1 MSHVKGF
8 EFAKLKKYD
17 ITSCLFYLTEKD
29 SMLTDDVKKD
39 DLKGMEGT
47 SDETNKKIKEEPFD
61 DKVKL
66 EDGMGET
73 SAVAEKAMPV
83 NINDTVRAEM
93 DKLMADNK
101 RLENLVT
108 EFHQRHHE
116 ITVKVNPTHVQ
127 YYSSYCQYFCVA
139 SGSSVL

>member
-1 MSHVKGF
+1 L
-8 EFAKLKKYD
+8 LKPWLCVEVSK
-17 ITSCLFYLTEKD
+17 TCFLYLSGKD
-29 SMLTDDVKKD
+29 SLSGDDVKKED
-39 DLKGMEGT
+39 MTGIDGASG
-47 SDETNKKIKEEPFD
+47 ETNKKIKDEPFD

-73 SAVAEKAMPV
+73 NAVAEKAMPV
-83 NINDTVRAEM
+83 NINDTIRTEM

-116 ITVKVNPTHVQ
+116 ITVKVNFVMF
-127 YYSSYCQYFCVA
+127 FCIRR
-139 SGSSVL
+139 